1 MGSTIF
7 KIYPNISDI
16 DDDLVIQMS
25 SETFCVIKDNLPIL
39 QAIYRFNASLWAIE
53 GCTSVILPNISIT
66 SWCVWKKVLMS
77 GKFKVCT
84 DDIVEYDID
93 LLIDTVEKLGPMT
106 LENRGAITNSDSR
119 IFLDCSG
126 YCMSIS
132 SIDFIDE
139 D

>member
-25 SETFCVIKDNLPIL
+25 SETFCVMKDNLPIL

-126 YCMSIS
+126 YCMRIS